1 MAEVVAR
8 ARSARGEIV
17 LRRRDP
23 PRDGASAPLELRVNG
38 VFVMD
43 TVHTD
48 TEERLAREA
57 LAAVARPHRVLVGGL
72 GLGFTLRALLGDNR
86 VEHVTVA
93 EMEPA
98 VVQWVAEGLVPAT
111 AGVLDDRRVDV
122 RVTDVRGC
130 LAHAEPATLDAILLD
145 VDNGPDHLVFDDNA
159 ALYGKDSLARC
170 LACCTDDGAVVVWS
184 ASHSA
189 DLLERLSALSSS
201 ARHLPIAVSLQGRET
216 HHHLYV
222 AAPRRH

>member
-1 MAEVVAR
+1 MAEVVAQ

-23 PRDGASAPLELRVNG
+23 RHDDAPAPLELRVNG

-43 TVHTD
+43 SGHTN
-48 TEERLAREA
+48 TEERIAREA
-57 LAAVARPHRVLVGGL
+57 LAAVARPRRVLVGGL
-72 GLGFTLRALLGDNR
+72 GLGFTLRALLSDNR

-93 EMEPA
+93 ELEPA

-111 AGVLDDRRVDV
+111 AGVLDDRRVEV
-122 RVTDVRGC
+122 RVTDVQEC
-130 LAHAEPATLDAILLD
+130 LAQAEPATLDAILLD

-159 ALYGKDSLARC
+159 ALYGRDSLARC
-170 LACCTDDGAVVVWS
+170 LDCCTDGGAVVVWS
-184 ASHSA
+184 AGHSA
-189 DLLERLSALSSS
+189 ALLERLSALSSS
-201 ARHLPIAVSLQGRET
+201 ARHIPVAVSLQGRET

-222 AAPRRH
+222 AVSRRH